1 MGDFVYNGSHAITF
15 IVAEDTDY
23 EGAEDFK
30 ALNTYNTWSDW
41 HMAPKSRP
49 FVAAPT
55 VKTAYVD
62 VPGADGSLDY
72 TDALAGKARYANRT
86 GSWEF
91 IIDNGYINWFE
102 VYSDILQKLHG
113 KYFDRIILDDEPE
126 YYWKGR
132 LSVKGDFSPRDYNM
146 VTIEYN
152 LDPYKRPID
161 AKAVNWWRW
170 NSLFGNLIT
179 YGPFQVNGT
188 KSRNFINDGSTDIV
202 ANMNVT
208 SAMDMFPYDGTK
220 YMQDQMFINKFYN
233 NPDLF
238 DVIHLETGD
247 NEFVIKP
254 GDNYYMFY
262 GTGNVNVE
270 YERGK
275 LL

>member
-1 MGDFVYNGSHAITF
+1 MGDFVYDGSHAVTF
-15 IVAEDTDY
+15 MVAKDTSGDSDGKF
-23 EGAEDFK
+23 EAK
-30 ALNTYNTWSDW
+30 NTYNTWSDW

-91 IIDNGYINWFE
+91 IIDNGYIDWFD
-102 VYSDILQKLHG
+102 VYSDILQKLNG
-113 KYFDRIILDDEPE
+113 RYFDRIVLDDDPR
-126 YYWKGR
+126 YFWKGR

-152 LDPYKRPID
+152 LDPYKRPVNAQD
-161 AKAVNWWRW
+161 VNWWRW
-170 NSLFGNLIT
+170 NSLFGNIIT

-188 KSRNFINDGSTDIV
+188 KARNFVNDGDTDIV
-202 ANMNVT
+202 ANMNLT
-208 SAMDMFPYDGTK
+208 SSMDIFPYDGTTK
-220 YMQDQMFINKFYN
+220 TQSNMFSSDFYK
-233 NPDLF
+233 DLEAWGG
-238 DVIHLETGD
+238 IHMSAGD
-247 NEFVIKP
+247 NEFIIKP
-254 GDNYYMFY
+254 GDNYYLFH

-275 LL
+275 ML

>member
-15 IVAEDTDY
+15 LIGESSEE
-23 EGAEDFK
+23 EGAVEFVEK
-30 ALNTYNTWSDW
+30 NRYNTWKDW

-49 FVAAPT
+49 YVAAPT

-91 IIDNGYINWFE
+91 IIDNGYIDWFD
-102 VYSDILQKLHG
+102 VYTDILQKLHG
-113 KYFDRIILDDEPE
+113 KYFDRIILDDDPTV
-126 YYWKGR
+126 YWKGR

-146 VTIEYN
+146 VTIDYN
-152 LDPYKRPID
+152 LDPYKRLVNS
-161 AKAVNWWRW
+161 KEVNWWKW

-188 KSRNFINDGSTDIV
+188 KARNFVNDGSTDIV
-202 ANMNVT
+202 ANMNLT
-208 SAMDMFPYDGTK
+208 FAMDIFPYDGSK
-220 YMQDQMFINKFYN
+220 SMQNKMFSESFHH
-233 NPDLF
+233 NPD
-238 DVIHLETGD
+238 VWGGIHMEAGD
-247 NEFVIKP
+247 NEFIIKP
-254 GDNYYMFY
+254 GDNYYLFY
-262 GTGNVNVE
+262 GTGSVNVE

-275 LL
+275 ML